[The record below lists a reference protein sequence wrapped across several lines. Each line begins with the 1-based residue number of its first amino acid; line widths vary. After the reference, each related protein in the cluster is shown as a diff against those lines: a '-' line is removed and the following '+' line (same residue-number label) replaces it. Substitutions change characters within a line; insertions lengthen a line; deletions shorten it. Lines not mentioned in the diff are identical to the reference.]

1 MAELLIRAYS
11 LYSEAERTTQRVVTE
26 LIQVG
31 AALFPG
37 HAAAATAAI
46 ALGGF
51 IGGSLAEGGS
61 NGIHALDATAWAQ
74 EGLMSGLA
82 SKVAGIGGL
91 KGALST
97 DEVNRAA
104 GGIASVTAP
113 LYGAFQGDALARS
126 PSRNTARPTA
136 RRNGWSRSPA
146 PTASSIRR
154 SAGRRTWS

>member
-1 MAELLIRAYS
+1 MSRLPFQRIIDDCGDHIRQCRLFADELTEMAELLIRAYS

-31 AALFPG
+31 AAPLPRSCGGRHRG
-37 HAAAATAAI
+37 HRARR
-46 ALGGF
+46 GF
-51 IGGSLAEGGS
+51 IGGSLAEGGT

-82 SKVAGIGGL
+82 SKITGIGAL

-113 LYGAFQGDALARS
+113 LYGAFPG
-126 PSRNTARPTA
+126 
-136 RRNGWSRSPA
+136 
-146 PTASSIRR
+146 
-154 SAGRRTWS
+154 